1 MHRADCCREAVPA
14 ALLVA
19 APQQREL
26 RRPGRSA
33 ISSRE
38 PPPGCVS
45 GGDDDDAGFGPLLPR
60 GLDDA
65 AFAVGVGG
73 ETPSG
78 RISGGP
84 ADAASLSLDDESL
97 SQSALG
103 SALTAVVPGVLYIGA
118 FKDVADPVACATHR
132 IDAFLCAAAGLT
144 HPLPPH
150 ASRRSRAEDDVAPP
164 PFLHLPMQDK
174 PGQELEAHITAACAF
189 IDAQAAAGRRVA
201 VYCQAGRSRS
211 ASIAASYLMHVNPAL
226 SAAEAVDALRLA
238 YPRADPNMG
247 FLAKIASPALLA
259 APASAL

>member
-19 APQQREL
+19 APQQGEL
-26 RRPGRSA
+26 RRRGRSA

-45 GGDDDDAGFGPLLPR
+45 GGDDDDDADFGPLLPP

-65 AFAVGVGG
+65 AFAVGVDG

-132 IDAFLCAAAGLT
+132 IGAFLCAAAGLA
-144 HPLPPH
+144 HPLPPPNP
-150 ASRRSRAEDDVAPP
+150 RTPTII
-164 PFLHLPMQDK
+164 
-174 PGQELEAHITAACAF
+174 AH
-189 IDAQAAAGRRVA
+189 DN
-201 VYCQAGRSRS
+201 SRS
-211 ASIAASYLMHVNPAL
+211 SCRS
-226 SAAEAVDALRLA
+226 
-238 YPRADPNMG
+238 
-247 FLAKIASPALLA
+247 
-259 APASAL
+259 